1 MPSKLNRKD
10 TKKWRRRRK
19 LRRFLISSWVVVDI
33 HVSFSF
39 NCLHILF
46 RDGWWV
52 GPVNGPG
59 KTWFWVGLGWHLN
72 LQVSAHLELDQF
84 IDCNRNVN
92 SNIKMPSQHLKSTRS
107 WVFKFGWKCQLDH
120 RISTLVS
127 GSARWVRL
135 GKDYSL
141 VKSGRRWE
149 SPSAFASTPCPLA
162 LQDKEVLEI

>member
-33 HVSFSF
+33 HVSLSF

-72 LQVSAHLELDQF
+72 LKVRAHLELDLF

-120 RISTLVS
+120 RISTFVS
-127 GSARWVRL
+127 GQLGGSGLERIIPWWKVGGGGNPPRL
-135 GKDYSL
+135 L
-141 VKSGRRWE
+141 Q
-149 SPSAFASTPCPLA
+149 APLA
-162 LQDKEVLEI
+162 PWLYRIKKS